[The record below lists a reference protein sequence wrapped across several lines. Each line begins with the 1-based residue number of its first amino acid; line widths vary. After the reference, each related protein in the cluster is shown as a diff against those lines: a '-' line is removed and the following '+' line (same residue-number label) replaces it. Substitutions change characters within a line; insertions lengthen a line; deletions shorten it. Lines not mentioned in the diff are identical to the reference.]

1 MALDRLTANVATYL
15 EFSELFYLT
24 VELSRLLVKQV
35 DLLHKLLLLQVQ
47 DLLLFLQP
55 PMKLVFPCTQIL
67 QR

>member
-47 DLLLFLQP
+47 VLLLFLQP
-55 PMKLVFPCTQIL
+55 PMKLVLPCT
-67 QR
+67 

>member
-1 MALDRLTANVATYL
+1 MALDRLTANVAMYL

-55 PMKLVFPCTQIL
+55 PMKLVLPCT
-67 QR
+67 